1 MFIAF
6 ELVIHHHP
14 LTKQLARDNL
24 LVPAVHPLD
33 TCGPPGR
40 DLPTTFWPK
49 FKYARHEHH
58 EAIPIGIPRFPPNS
72 SCLMLFNHVSRV
84 FPPRSLLAFLRFQDG
99 LGSAFTA
106 APSQPGQPGELCR
119 RLAKRPAAQAVQ
131 AHRSKRRCR
140 SAMVKVKGG

>member
-1 MFIAF
+1 MFNVVWSF
-6 ELVIHHHP
+6 F
-14 LTKQLARDNL
+14 Q
-24 LVPAVHPLD
+24 
-33 TCGPPGR
+33 
-40 DLPTTFWPK
+40 
-49 FKYARHEHH
+49 
-58 EAIPIGIPRFPPNS
+58 S
-72 SCLMLFNHVSRV
+72 

-140 SAMVKVKGG
+140 SAMVKVKGGWTHNCSDSGLTIPIKYNFVARCFLKPEMWLNLVGSPLIWLVAIKIQRRLVEIKFLREVLCEFVRNFTR